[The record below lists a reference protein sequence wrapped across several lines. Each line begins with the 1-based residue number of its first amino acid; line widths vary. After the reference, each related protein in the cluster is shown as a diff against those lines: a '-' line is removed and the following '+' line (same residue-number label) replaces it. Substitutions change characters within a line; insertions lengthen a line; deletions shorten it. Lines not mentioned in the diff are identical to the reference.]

1 MASVEVKNLTS
12 RLLGAL
18 VPVDRD
24 RIAPYLQEQEL
35 ERGRILYAAGAPI
48 THIYF
53 LHSGIISLEVASS
66 EGALV
71 EAATIGNEGAIGL
84 GGLLAGDSSF
94 TQQVVE
100 LPGRASVIDRRMF
113 LQAVNESASLRSLLW
128 SYSDNF
134 ASHVLQMA
142 ACNALH
148 DAEERLA
155 RGLLLL
161 ADRWHES
168 VLPVTQE
175 VLSKMLGVRRSTV
188 TLAAHVMQ
196 TAGLISY
203 KRGRLAILDRSGLAE
218 LSCEC
223 YRVLSELQSRLP
235 RES

>member
-1 MASVEVKNLTS
+1 VKSLLN
-12 RLLGAL
+12 RLLSAL
-18 VPVDRD
+18 EPVDRD
-24 RIAPYLQEQEL
+24 RLVPHFQEQAL
-35 ERGRILYAAGAPI
+35 ERGRVLYAAGAPI
-48 THIYF
+48 THVYF

-71 EAATIGNEGAIGL
+71 ESATIGNEGAIGV
-84 GGLLAGDSSF
+84 GGLLAGDTSF
-94 TQQVVE
+94 THQVVE
-100 LPGRASVIDRRMF
+100 LPGRASVIDRRPF
-113 LQAVNESASLRSLLW
+113 LELVQESATLRKLLW
-128 SYSDNF
+128 SYADYF

-155 RGLLLL
+155 RGLLHL
-161 ADRWHES
+161 ADRWDQPE
-168 VLPVTQE
+168 LPVTQE

-203 KRGRLAILDRSGLAE
+203 RRGRLAILDKSGLAE

-223 YRVLSELQSRLP
+223 YRVISNLQSRLLTKTN
-235 RES
+235 